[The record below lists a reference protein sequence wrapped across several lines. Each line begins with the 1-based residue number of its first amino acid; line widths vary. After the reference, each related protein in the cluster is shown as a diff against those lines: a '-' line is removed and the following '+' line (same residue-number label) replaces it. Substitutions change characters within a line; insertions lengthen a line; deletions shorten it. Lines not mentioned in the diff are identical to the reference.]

1 MFRLVALFWLLAVG
15 LIANDTCITCHPK
28 AAANCKKSLHYTL
41 KKAINITR
49 NAWGIKKSNVTLQ
62 TIPLP
67 ATKIKKVS
75 DLVDDFL
82 RRKCLKCHLGNRASG
97 EKGMKR
103 GKNCLA
109 CHTPHQK
116 SGKCQRGKIPMSKC
130 LSCHNKEFVGSDYLG
145 LFPKDYDKSYRAPL
159 TKDGR
164 YPPKRYGIDF
174 HHLRSDIHFQK
185 GMSCVDCHDKDDMQG
200 IKKVTCTKCHKN
212 LSPKNHTS
220 FHTKLACS
228 TCHSSWNNNSYE
240 LSVFRDDT
248 SDYKKWKNLTLQEDG
263 YLTNF
268 LNKAIKSKK
277 KIPPMMPDWI
287 AHKFKKGI
295 WYSGYRY
302 KRWEHFNL
310 ANSKDRRIM
319 IIRPLFQYRIS
330 YRDKKG
336 KMILDDVSEINGK
349 KIEVWLP
356 FSPHTISKNAKSCES
371 CHENPLIINPKK
383 TGYEVLDMQ
392 LPNNIVNGS
401 KLTKKQI
408 EKMTSKR
415 YKKIRAKMLFG
426 SKKIN

>member
-1 MFRLVALFWLLAVG
+1 MPRLIIGYFLLVIS
-15 LIANDTCITCHPK
+15 LVANDTCITCHPK
-28 AAANCKKSLHYTL
+28 AAKNCKKSLHYTL

-49 NAWGIKKSNVTLQ
+49 NTWGIKESNVTLK
-62 TIPLP
+62 TMPLP
-67 ATKIKKVS
+67 STNIKKIS

-82 RRKCLKCHLGNRASG
+82 RRKCLKCHLGNSASG

-103 GKNCLA
+103 GKDCLA

-116 SGKCQRGKIPMSKC
+116 TGKCQKSKISTSKC
-130 LSCHNKEFVGSDYLG
+130 LSCHNKEFIGGDYLG

-164 YPPKRYGIDF
+164 YPPKKYGIDF
-174 HHLRSDIHFQK
+174 HHLSSDIHFQE
-185 GMSCVDCHDKDDMQG
+185 GMSCVDCHNKDDMQG
-200 IKKVTCTKCHKN
+200 IKKTKCTDCHKN

-220 FHTKLACS
+220 YHAKLACS

-248 SDYKKWKNLTLQEDG
+248 SDYKKWRNLTLQEDG

-268 LNKAIKSKK
+268 LNIAIKSKR
-277 KIPPMMPDWI
+277 KIPPKMPDWI
-287 AHKFKKGI
+287 THKLEKGI

-310 ANSKDRRIM
+310 ANSKDGRIM

-330 YRDKKG
+330 YRDKNA
-336 KMILDDVSEINGK
+336 KMIFDDVSEINGK
-349 KIEVWLP
+349 KIEAWIP

-392 LPNNIVNGS
+392 LPNNIINGS

-408 EKMTSKR
+408 KKMTSKR
-415 YKKIRAKMLFG
+415 YKKIRARMLFG
-426 SKKIN
+426 SKKID

>member
-1 MFRLVALFWLLAVG
+1 MLKIAIFISILFGSLLAKDC
-15 LIANDTCITCHPK
+15 ASCHPK
-28 AAANCKKSLHYTL
+28 DAKNCQHSLHYTL

-49 NAWGIKKSNVTLQ
+49 VAWGIKDSNVTLQ
-62 TIPLP
+62 TLPLP
-67 ATKIKKVS
+67 KTDIKKPS

-82 RRKCLKCHLGNRASG
+82 RRKCLKCHLGNRSSG

-116 SGKCQRGKIPMSKC
+116 NGKCQKGKISMDKC
-130 LSCHNKEFVGSDYLG
+130 LSCHNKEFVGGDFLG

-164 YPPKRYGIDF
+164 YPPKKYGIDF
-174 HHLRSDIHFQK
+174 HHLSPDIHYQK
-185 GMSCVDCHDKDDMQG
+185 GMTCVDCHDKNDMQG
-200 IKKVTCTKCHKN
+200 IKKVSCTDCHKN
-212 LSPKNHTS
+212 LSKKNHTAY
-220 FHTKLACS
+220 HKKLACS
-228 TCHSSWNNNSYE
+228 TCHSAWNNNSYE

-268 LNKAIKSKK
+268 LRIALRSKK
-277 KIPPMMPDWI
+277 KIPPKMPDWI
-287 AHKFKKGI
+287 THKFKEGI

-302 KRWEHFNL
+302 KRWENFNL
-310 ANSKDRRIM
+310 ANSKDGRIM

-330 YRDKKG
+330 YRDKNG
-336 KMILDDVSEINGK
+336 KMVLDDVNEINGK

-356 FSPHTISKNAKSCES
+356 YSPHTISKRAKSCES
-371 CHENPLIINPKK
+371 CHNNPLIINPKK
-383 TGYEVLDMQ
+383 TGYEVLDLQ
-392 LPNNIVNGS
+392 IPNNIINGS

-408 EKMTSKR
+408 EKMTSRK
-415 YKKIRAKMLFG
+415 YKEVRAKMLFG
-426 SKKIN
+426 SN